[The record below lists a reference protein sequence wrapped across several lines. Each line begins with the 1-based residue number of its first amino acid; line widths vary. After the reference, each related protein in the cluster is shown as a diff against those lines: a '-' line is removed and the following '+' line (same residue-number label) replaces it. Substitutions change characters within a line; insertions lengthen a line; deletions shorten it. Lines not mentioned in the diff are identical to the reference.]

1 MNYKAFI
8 VLFFLSLGTIHHALA
23 EDMSSKVEN
32 LGTLR
37 SLSIPE
43 IKVRTVN
50 NFLQV
55 QVNFQNTSIYDQEV
69 YYRLKW
75 IDADGFEAASPD
87 AWKMLKLIGKQK
99 YAVSTLAPTPNA
111 KDFRVEVQAPHNKSL
126 LNPL

>member
-1 MNYKAFI
+1 MNYRALI
-8 VLFFLSLGTIHHALA
+8 VLFFLSLTSHHSFA

-43 IKVRTVN
+43 IKVRTIN

-75 IDADGFEAASPD
+75 IDAEGFEAASPD

-99 YAVSTLAPTPNA
+99 YAVSTLAPTPDA

-126 LNPL
+126 INPL

>member
-1 MNYKAFI
+1 MHYRAMMI
-8 VLFFLSLGTIHHALA
+8 LLLLTLTSYHANA

-50 NFLQV
+50 NLLQV
-55 QVNFQNTSIYDQEV
+55 QVNLQNTSIYDQEV
-69 YYRLKW
+69 FYRLKW
-75 IDADGFEAASPD
+75 LDADGFEAAEPD

-99 YAVSTLAPTPNA
+99 YVVNTFAPTPNA
-111 KDFRVEVQAPHNKSL
+111 KDFKVEVQAPHNKSL